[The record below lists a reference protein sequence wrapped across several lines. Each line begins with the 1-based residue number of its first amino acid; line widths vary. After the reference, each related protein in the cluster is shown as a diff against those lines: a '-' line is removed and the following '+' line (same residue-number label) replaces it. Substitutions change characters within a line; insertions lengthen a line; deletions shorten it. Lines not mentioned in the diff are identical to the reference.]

1 MKFKVLGVTIELSFV
16 LVAVFTLIVIL
27 DTSQRL
33 ICCFVSALLHEA
45 GHIFIMCR
53 LGKKPKKIICQLFN
67 IKIIDNS
74 RVFYS
79 YKADLLVVLSGVIVN
94 FILSIFSFI
103 FFYISNME
111 LLLTFSIVNLLTG
124 LFNLLPVSNLDGGQ
138 AIYLILTQKFTE
150 KTANRIIDVLTVL
163 LIFPISIAGFIVLLN
178 SKYNFSLLLI
188 SVYLIITLIIK
199 NSKYF

>member
-1 MKFKVLGVTIELSFV
+1 
-16 LVAVFTLIVIL
+16 
-27 DTSQRL
+27 
-33 ICCFVSALLHEA
+33 
-45 GHIFIMCR
+45 
-53 LGKKPKKIICQLFN
+53 
-67 IKIIDNS
+67 
-74 RVFYS
+74 
-79 YKADLLVVLSGVIVN
+79 
-94 FILSIFSFI
+94 
-103 FFYISNME
+103 ME

-138 AIYLILTQKFTE
+138 AIYLILTQKFTD

>member
-1 MKFKVLGVTIELSFV
+1 MKFKVFGITIELSFV
-16 LVAVFTLIVIL
+16 LVAVFAIIVIS

-33 ICCFVSALLHEA
+33 ICCFLSALFHEA
-45 GHIFIMCR
+45 GHIATMCK

-67 IKIIDNS
+67 IKIIDDS
-74 RVFYS
+74 RAIYS
-79 YKADLLVVLSGVIVN
+79 YKTDLLVVLSGITVN
-94 FILSIFSFI
+94 FFLSIFSFI
-103 FFYISNME
+103 FYHISNME

-138 AIYLILTQKFTE
+138 AIYLILSQKFTDE
-150 KTANRIIDVLTVL
+150 TANKIIDVLTVL
-163 LIFPISIAGFIVLLN
+163 LIFPISIAGFIVLFN

-188 SVYLIITLIIK
+188 SVYLIITLIVK